1 MNEMI
6 ASYLNS
12 AAGGNFVCQVI
23 TIFAMFLFGCLIVF
37 ALSEGRMSA
46 FEIMLSFPV
55 GISVYS
61 LACFIM
67 LIMHVSLKSVSVTG
81 ALSVIAVLCVVYIK
95 MRALTVK
102 LSRKTMI
109 IFIITLLCI
118 AVISTSGLL
127 PVSISNDSL
136 YYYSMYPSA
145 MTHYGELRKQFNV
158 FLTDVGQ
165 TSAIVNTLPFMY
177 GFNEGFGIQWF
188 MNINTLLIVVY
199 ALKERCRAYMNG
211 KRAWTAALIMAG
223 VLVTSMPYVI
233 MSRWAM
239 SNGYFMCFMFI
250 CVYTALRYSGWEC
263 PGENYTIGSTFN
275 NCVSYNKV
283 NAMKEDANKDIYA
296 VSCGQLV
303 IQGILFTMLAFL
315 RMEGCIVAL
324 IMLLCISTI
333 KSYTNRQLFGAFLLP
348 VLVLSATYDIR
359 IFYIMEVDAPYTFL
373 TKTKALIQIA
383 AIMAVGVYLL
393 FIRGAVT
400 DRILIS
406 IRKRLRIN
414 GHSSEDIEFGEH
426 KVRNCD
432 SVKVIRILILTGL
445 VFINV
450 LLFLYDR
457 TLYLENMNAFIA
469 NISNQS
475 GWGLFP
481 MLIIGIYAM
490 CAVVSW
496 HGRNAGGAGQAAD
509 RNLHVDTENPDGIS
523 GIEAEPTVRADHM
536 VQNKICYGLG
546 YEDLCFV
553 AYLLTALA
561 VSFARDDAL
570 RESIGDSGNRVLLQ
584 GTLLAFYAAAM
595 HVVRL
600 LHE

>member
-12 AAGGNFVCQVI
+12 AAGGNFVCQVV

-67 LIMHVSLKSVSVTG
+67 LIMHVSLNSVSVTG
-81 ALSVIAVLCVVYIK
+81 TLSVIAVLCVVYIK

-165 TSAIVNTLPFMY
+165 TSAILNTLPFMY

-199 ALKERCRAYMNG
+199 ALKEKCRVYMNG

-250 CVYTALRYSGWEC
+250 CVYTALRYGGQDRADLGDHAE
-263 PGENYTIGSTFN
+263 T
-275 NCVSYNKV
+275 
-283 NAMKEDANKDIYA
+283 KDRT
-296 VSCGQLV
+296 GQLF
-303 IQGILFTMLAFL
+303 IQGILFTMMAFL

-324 IMLLCISTI
+324 IILLCIS
-333 KSYTNRQLFGAFLLP
+333 SLRNYTDRQLFCSFLLP
-348 VLVLSATYDIR
+348 VFILSVMYDIR
-359 IFYIMEVDAPYTFL
+359 IFYFMKIDAPYTFL
-373 TKTKALIQIA
+373 TKTKALIQLA
-383 AIMAVGVYLL
+383 AILVVGVYLVL
-393 FIRGAVT
+393 VRGKLADRYNKMT
-400 DRILIS
+400 D
-406 IRKRLRIN
+406 
-414 GHSSEDIEFGEH
+414 
-426 KVRNCD
+426 
-432 SVKVIRILILTGL
+432 IRILVPVGLIL
-445 VFINV
+445 INAV
-450 LLFLYDR
+450 LFLYNK
-457 TLYLENMNAFIA
+457 TLYVENMKAFAA

-481 MLIIGIYAM
+481 MLIIGIYVM

-496 HGRNAGGAGQAAD
+496 HGRSPGGAGQAAARNTGDTEQSID
-509 RNLHVDTENPDGIS
+509 RKSCVDTENHDEKS
-523 GIEAEPTVRADHM
+523 GKETASTGRDDHM
-536 VQNKICYGLG
+536 VQNNICKGLG
-546 YEDLCFV
+546 YEDLCFI